1 MKQVKFYYGNF
12 QTQVE
17 TNLSKLKDERI
28 VERIWQKDHTVWSDD
43 PTEISNR
50 LGWLDCLA
58 VGLEQV
64 DKINYFVNEIIN
76 EGFTHALLLGM
87 GGSSLAPE
95 VFRLT
100 FGVSKGYLD
109 LTVLDSTDPGAVIDK
124 TKDLDLEKTLFIVS
138 TKSGGTVETISFMK
152 YCFNLAQKKLG
163 TEKAPENFIAIT
175 DPGSGLEKMAKNLR
189 FRKIFLNDPD
199 IGGRFSALSLFGL
212 VPAALVGIDLR
223 ELLKAANNEAD
234 STKNTEDFET
244 NSAAK
249 LGVLMGSLAN
259 EGVDKVTL
267 IASSKLKYFGAWA
280 EQLIA
285 ESMGKFGK
293 GILPVDLEEIDSPD
307 NYSRDRLFVYLKL
320 KDENEFDEQ
329 FTALKEN
336 GFPTVELQL
345 DSVYDLGSELLSWEI
360 ATAISGWVI
369 GVQPFDQP
377 NVEEAK
383 IKAREM
389 MTAYKEKGE
398 LPKLEPALVEDQI
411 SVYDDISSSGT
422 IKKALNEFLDS
433 FNPGENEIK
442 GRSYVALQAYL
453 RPTEET
459 TKALQALR
467 TKIQK
472 KYKLATTV
480 GYGPRFLHSTGQ
492 LHKGDAGKG
501 LFIQFTADMPEDI
514 NIPDSPGEDSSS
526 VTFGVLKNAQALG
539 DRQALLDNDRKFI
552 RIDLGHETG
561 NGLIKLESYIS

>member
-1 MKQVKFYYGNF
+1 MKQVKFSYENY
-12 QTQVE
+12 QTQVDV
-17 TNLSKLKDERI
+17 NLSKLKEEKI
-28 VERIWQKDHTVWSDD
+28 VERIWQKDYTVWSDD

-50 LGWLDCLA
+50 LGWLDCPTK
-58 VGLEQV
+58 GLEQIDEV
-64 DKINYFVNEIIN
+64 NHFVNEIIN

-100 FGVSKGYLD
+100 FGVAEGYLD
-109 LTVLDSTDPGAVIDK
+109 LAVLDSTDPGAVIDK
-124 TKDLDLEKTLFIVS
+124 TKDLDFEKTLFIVS

-152 YCFNLAQKKLG
+152 YCFNLTGKKLG
-163 TEKAPENFIAIT
+163 AEKAPEHFVAIT
-175 DPGSGLEKMAKNLR
+175 DPGSGLEQMAKDLK

-223 ELLKAANNEAD
+223 ELLKSANNEAD
-234 STKNTEDFET
+234 SSKNAEDFEINT
-244 NSAAK
+244 ASK

-267 IASSKLKYFGAWA
+267 ISSAKLKYFGAWA

-293 GILPVDLEEIDSPD
+293 GILPVDLEEVDSPE
-307 NYSRDRLFVYLKL
+307 NYSKDRLFVYLKL
-320 KDENEFDEQ
+320 KEENEFDAQVE
-329 FTALKEN
+329 ALKES
-336 GFPTVELQL
+336 GFAVVELAL
-345 DSVYDLGSELLSWEI
+345 DSVYDLGAELLAWEI

-369 GVQPFDQP
+369 GVQPYDQP

-389 MTAYKEKGE
+389 MAAYKEKGE
-398 LPKLEPALVEDQI
+398 LPKLEAALTEDQVSI
-411 SVYDDISSSGT
+411 YGDVSSSSLKEA
-422 IKKALNEFLDS
+422 IIEFLDA

-442 GRSYVALQAYL
+442 DRSYVSLQAYL
-453 RPTEET
+453 RPSEET
-459 TKALQALR
+459 TNVLQELR

-472 KYKLATTV
+472 KYKLATTL

-492 LHKGDAGKG
+492 LHKGDAGHG
-501 LFIQFTADMPEDI
+501 LFIQFTANMPEEV
-514 NIPDSPGEDSSS
+514 NIPDNPGEDTSS

-552 RIDLGHETG
+552 RIDLGDDIVAG
-561 NGLIKLESYIS
+561 VKKLSSYLV